1 MRRSTR
7 IPKEVA
13 VLLTGSDMEGKGFSE
28 MTKTVL
34 LSRHGAGIVS
44 TYKLYAEQ
52 EIILRYLDTNREA
65 VIRVVGRIG
74 NEGDLFTYGVAF
86 VDPNLVDFWGID
98 FPPATA
104 LEKEARRVT
113 LECGTCGLRETVEH
127 MEVESDVLVINEG
140 IVRYCKACHDSTT
153 WKRSAQ
159 VPEEEPVLVAA
170 TPHARASSFVGASSA
185 TADAHSRDT
194 PEGAITAPST
204 PIMSTAPLVAAT
216 PVVPAT
222 PFDNEAFK
230 PPVNVSPMA
239 PPQRSSSAPPLPTSE
254 APPAASAPKPENR
267 RKHARMKVTYKACIR
282 RSGFPD
288 DVVTCE
294 DMSRGGICFK
304 SRKRYYTDIEIEVAV
319 PYAPGGSAIF
329 VPAKIAWVVELPSE
343 KVFRCGVTYR
353 MGSRPS

>member
-1 MRRSTR
+1 MRRSSR

-13 VLLTGSDMEGKGFSE
+13 VLLTGSDLEGKAFSE

-74 NEGDLFTYGVAF
+74 DEGDLFTYGVAF
-86 VDPNLVDFWGID
+86 VDPNLVDFWDVD
-98 FPPATA
+98 FPSATPQ
-104 LEKEARRVT
+104 EKQARLVT
-113 LECGTCGLRETVEH
+113 LECSTCSLRETVEH
-127 MEVESDVLVINEG
+127 MEVESDVLMINEG
-140 IVRYCKACHDSTT
+140 IVRYCKECHDSTV

-159 VPEEEPVLVAA
+159 IPDQVSAQAVEEEPVLVAA
-170 TPHARASSFVGASSA
+170 TPQAKASSFVGASSA
-185 TADAHSRDT
+185 AADAHGYDA
-194 PEGAITAPST
+194 PEVPGGR
-204 PIMSTAPLVAAT
+204 
-216 PVVPAT
+216 PAT
-222 PFDNEAFK
+222 PM
-230 PPVNVSPMA
+230 VSAA
-239 PPQRSSSAPPLPTSE
+239 PGVGASTVAPAAHSSTASPSASPEVTPAPATPAP
-254 APPAASAPKPENR
+254 APPAAPAPKQENR

-304 SRKRYYTDIEIEVAV
+304 SRKRYYQDVEIEVAV
-319 PYAPGGSAIF
+319 PYAPGGNAIF
-329 VPAKIAWVVELPSE
+329 VAAKIAWVVELPSE
-343 KVFRCGVTYR
+343 RQFKCGVAYR
-353 MGSRPS
+353 SSSRPS